1 MKILIAHGDGL
12 VLGGV
17 RQALAADAGFDVVGE
32 VHHSDAVLEHVG
44 ALGPGVV
51 LLDMEIPGAGG
62 LAVLGELRAHHGEV
76 KVVMSSMSADRS
88 LIEAALAGGACG
100 YIVEKIAVDDLP
112 AAIRQ
117 AGNSTTRVPSLAAPA
132 HPNGNGPG
140 TLTAREADV
149 LEAVARGLP
158 NKAIAAELRVTVQTV
173 KFHLT
178 SIYRKLCVTNR
189 TEAARWAM
197 RHGIAD

>member
-1 MKILIAHGDGL
+1 MKILIAHADGL

-17 RQALAADAGFDVVGE
+17 RQALTADGGFDVVGE
-32 VHHSDAVLEHVG
+32 VHHSDAVLPQVG

-51 LLDMEIPGAGG
+51 LLDIDIPGAGG
-62 LAVLGELRAHHGEV
+62 LAILSELRARYSEV
-76 KVVMSSMSADRS
+76 KVVMSSMSADRT

-100 YIVEKIAVDDLP
+100 YIVEKITVGDLP
-112 AAIRQ
+112 SAIRQ
-117 AGNSTTRVPSLAAPA
+117 AGNSTARVPSLAAPA
-132 HPNGNGPG
+132 HLNGNGPG
-140 TLTAREADV
+140 PLTSREADV

-178 SIYRKLCVTNR
+178 SIYRKLRVTNR
-189 TEAARWAM
+189 TEAARWAL
-197 RHGIAD
+197 RNGITD

>member
-1 MKILIAHGDGL
+1 MRILIAHADGL

-32 VHHSDAVLEHVG
+32 VHHSDAVLAQVG
-44 ALGPGVV
+44 ALRPGVI
-51 LLDMEIPGAGG
+51 LLDVEIPGAGG
-62 LAVLGELRAHHGEV
+62 LAVLGELRSRHGEV

-100 YIVEKIAVDDLP
+100 YIVEKITVGDLP

-117 AGNSTTRVPSLAAPA
+117 AGNSTARVPSPAAPA
-132 HPNGNGPG
+132 LNDDGPG
-140 TLTAREADV
+140 PLTAREADV

-178 SIYRKLCVTNR
+178 SIYRKLRVTNR
-189 TEAARWAM
+189 TEAARWAL